1 MGLVGQR
8 YSKYLKDFVDA
19 AFQFHIVLH
28 YRHKAIS
35 NYGTI
40 DLDADGI
47 LGRSPELLD
56 TQVLFDP
63 FEEKFHAP
71 PIAVQFGYCLGRCR
85 QIVGQEYVS
94 CTVFRVDAYHLPQF
108 LRVVLRA
115 FINREVTDC
124 IGNHVL
130 RKPPF
135 PSHRLEP
142 DIGFR
147 PDDEE
152 RTDTVDGI
160 EIAEVSYMMN
170 DNELI

>member
-35 NYGTI
+35 DYGTI
-40 DLDADGI
+40 DLDADCI
-47 LGRSPELLD
+47 LGCTPELLD
-56 TQVLFDP
+56 SQMLLDP
-63 FEEKFHAP
+63 FEEKLYAP

-94 CTVFRVDAYHLPQF
+94 CTVFRVDAYHLSQF
-108 LRVVLRA
+108 LRIILCA

-124 IGNHVL
+124 IRYHVW

-135 PSHRLEP
+135 PSLRLEP

-147 PDDEE
+147 SDD
-152 RTDTVDGI
+152 TDFPI
-160 EIAEVSYMMN
+160 PR
-170 DNELI
+170 